1 MLPKSH
7 DTAADPH
14 PPRPGDA
21 TLSVAKAARI
31 LGVHANTVRAWSDA
45 GRLRYYR
52 INERGDR
59 RYRPADL
66 QRFLAAAASGPAV
79 GQERSAAPRIGSR
92 AGTGG
97 PSLTESPAG
106 FDLLAGLSEIA
117 LFPGGLDPALDDACI
132 RIRTATG
139 AALVGVWERRPAGL
153 VPRATAVEGAGILAP
168 RIVPSGRS
176 AFSLALEVEEP
187 VHARPGSVGPAP
199 VLGIG
204 TDELVVSIPGGDGP
218 WGVLALAGAV
228 ELGPDDGRRL
238 AQAIARTLG
247 VLVRATEA
255 SEQAAARL
263 RRSEALRRISIDLA
277 SRLDAGDVVRDLGD
291 HARVL
296 FGADRV
302 AVILRDTDGQISSPG
317 STGFSETFLQ
327 AARNLEDRRV
337 DSGDIPPRRATVLLS
352 PDMPRSAS
360 PVRAAAVQDGVAT
373 LLAVPLVDGLGLHGM
388 LLLAHDQPHRW
399 REVDLDAAEG
409 LAGDAA
415 VAVRTAR
422 TFSRMAAWAGQL
434 QSIQRLG
441 TRLSGLSEVGQ
452 IGLAIATELRQ
463 LIEYH
468 NVRVYRVHGDDV
480 VPVAMLGQ
488 VGAYSDETAD
498 QLSLRVGEGITG
510 WVALHRVPQIID
522 DAARD
527 PRAITIPDT
536 EPDLDE
542 SMLLA
547 PMVHEDQCLG
557 VLVLSR
563 LGLRKFTEDD
573 LRLLAIYASF
583 AAQAMANADATEQL
597 RRQSSTLERQLRA
610 QQELLRTTESI
621 LTTLD
626 QRAVLEQITDRLG
639 SLIASDN
646 IAIEAVERPTG
657 MLVPLTARG
666 VHADEYLAPWE
677 PGETGI
683 ATWVVEHNEPVLVD
697 DERTDPRVNHFRTTG
712 QVDGS
717 LIVVPLIGPHGA
729 AGVLTLERLGV
740 EARFDEQEFEL
751 VKLFA
756 AQVSIAL
763 RNAEIFHATEVRAS
777 TDQLTG
783 LLNHGTFQER
793 LGRCV
798 STGEPFGLVMIDLD
812 TFKAVNDKLGHQAG
826 DRLLREIAEAILHAA
841 RETDPVFRYGGDEF
855 VVILSRSDAAGL
867 AAAAERIRAAVAAV
881 GEEGTQWC
889 VAGIRVSASIGTAA
903 FPADGGDAD
912 AILLAADR
920 ACIVAKR
927 SGRGGVVTADEG
939 HVLAGEVTLSQ
950 PTPVDPPVVSVP

>member
-352 PDMPRSAS
+352 PECRAPRAPCGPPPSRTGSQRCWPCRWSTAS
-360 PVRAAAVQDGVAT
+360 GCTGCCSWLTISRTAGARWTSTPRRA
-373 LLAVPLVDGLGLHGM
+373 
-388 LLLAHDQPHRW
+388 
-399 REVDLDAAEG
+399 

-441 TRLSGLSEVGQ
+441 SRL
-452 IGLAIATELRQ
+452 
-463 LIEYH
+463 
-468 NVRVYRVHGDDV
+468 VR
-480 VPVAMLGQ
+480 PVRGRPDRPCDRDRA
-488 VGAYSDETAD
+488 AAAD
-498 QLSLRVGEGITG
+498 
-510 WVALHRVPQIID
+510 RVPQRPRVSRPRRGRGTGR
-522 DAARD
+522 DARPGGRLLGRDRGSAQPAR
-527 PRAITIPDT
+527 RTG
-536 EPDLDE
+536 
-542 SMLLA
+542 
-547 PMVHEDQCLG
+547 HH
-557 VLVLSR
+557 R
-563 LGLRKFTEDD
+563 LG
-573 LRLLAIYASF
+573 
-583 AAQAMANADATEQL
+583 
-597 RRQSSTLERQLRA
+597 
-610 QQELLRTTESI
+610 
-621 LTTLD
+621 
-626 QRAVLEQITDRLG
+626 G
-639 SLIASDN
+639 
-646 IAIEAVERPTG
+646 
-657 MLVPLTARG
+657 
-666 VHADEYLAPWE
+666 AP
-677 PGETGI
+677 P
-683 ATWVVEHNEPVLVD
+683 
-697 DERTDPRVNHFRTTG
+697 
-712 QVDGS
+712 
-717 LIVVPLIGPHGA
+717 GA
-729 AGVLTLERLGV
+729 ADHR
-740 EARFDEQEFEL
+740 
-751 VKLFA
+751 
-756 AQVSIAL
+756 
-763 RNAEIFHATEVRAS
+763 
-777 TDQLTG
+777 
-783 LLNHGTFQER
+783 
-793 LGRCV
+793 
-798 STGEPFGLVMIDLD
+798 
-812 TFKAVNDKLGHQAG
+812 
-826 DRLLREIAEAILHAA
+826 
-841 RETDPVFRYGGDEF
+841 
-855 VVILSRSDAAGL
+855 
-867 AAAAERIRAAVAAV
+867 
-881 GEEGTQWC
+881 
-889 VAGIRVSASIGTAA
+889 
-903 FPADGGDAD
+903 
-912 AILLAADR
+912 
-920 ACIVAKR
+920 
-927 SGRGGVVTADEG
+927 
-939 HVLAGEVTLSQ
+939 
-950 PTPVDPPVVSVP
+950 